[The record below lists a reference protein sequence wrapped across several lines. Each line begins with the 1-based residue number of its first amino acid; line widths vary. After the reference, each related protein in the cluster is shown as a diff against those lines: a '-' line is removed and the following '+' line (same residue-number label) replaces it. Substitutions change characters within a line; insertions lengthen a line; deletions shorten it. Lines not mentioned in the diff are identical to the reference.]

1 MSPPEQVPE
10 RGPRGPG
17 SSSGVILVACLGAGI
32 ATTGIQVIA
41 PGIPAIQAEFGLSTA
56 QVALLTT
63 AFLFPS
69 MFSALGAGI
78 LADRF
83 GVRAVFAGSML
94 LFGLAGALSMVAP
107 DLAVLLLARALQGA
121 AFGAALSLSVAI
133 IGLVVPSGPAA
144 ARGQSR
150 RIIAMAVAE
159 AVAPAVG
166 GLLIALAWWAP
177 FGVTLLALPVAVL
190 AWLRLPSARPKPRP
204 RGQARTA
211 VRSSPA
217 LVGVQVLA
225 AARFI
230 TKYAVLTYVAVLAV
244 TELGMSPAAVG
255 LALGVASTLAA
266 VSAALTERL
275 AHRWTSPQLIAGALV
290 TTTASMVAMAF
301 APAPAVLVG
310 ALLVFGLQDGVY
322 GVAHNVL
329 VTEMAPPE
337 ARSTYTGLTGT
348 VRNVGKFTAPLLFGA
363 ATLVLTVGQSFL
375 VLAAASA
382 AALSVVG
389 RVARAHRTVTAAHD
403 G

>member
-1 MSPPEQVPE
+1 MTS
-10 RGPRGPG
+10 
-17 SSSGVILVACLGAGI
+17 
-32 ATTGIQVIA
+32 GIQVIA
-41 PGIPAIQAEFGLSTA
+41 PGIPVIQEQFGLSAA
-56 QVALLTT
+56 QVGLLTSV
-63 AFLFPS
+63 FLFPS
-69 MFSALGAGI
+69 MFSALGAGA

-83 GVRAVFAGSML
+83 GVRSVFTGSML
-94 LFGLAGALSMVAP
+94 LFAAGGALSMVAP
-107 DLAVLLLARALQGA
+107 DLAVLLLARAVQGT
-121 AFGAALSLSVAI
+121 AFGAVLSLSVAV
-133 IGLVVPSGPAA
+133 IGLVVPTGAAA

-159 AVAPAVG
+159 AVAPALG
-166 GLLIALAWWAP
+166 GVLIAVAWWAP
-177 FGVTLLALPVAVL
+177 FGVTLLAAPAAVL
-190 AWLRLPSARPKPRP
+190 AWLWLPSARPPRRS
-204 RGQARTA
+204 RGQATRA
-211 VRSSPA
+211 VRESPA

-225 AARFI
+225 AARFV
-230 TKYAVLTYVAVLAV
+230 TKYAVLTYVAVLGV
-244 TELGMSPAAVG
+244 TGLGMSPAAVG

-275 AHRWTSPQLIAGALV
+275 AHRWTSPQLIGGSLA
-290 TTTASMVAMAF
+290 TTTASMVALAF
-301 APAPAVLVG
+301 APSPAVLVA
-310 ALLVFGLQDGVY
+310 ALLLFGLQDGVY

-382 AALSVVG
+382 AASTVLR
-389 RVARAHRTVTAAHD
+389 RVARAHGERVPLRD

>member
-1 MSPPEQVPE
+1 VSTSTSST
-10 RGPRGPG
+10 PR
-17 SSSGVILVACLGAGI
+17 SGALAILVACLGAGI

-41 PGIPAIQAEFGLSTA
+41 PGIPVIQAEFALTTA

-69 MFSALGAGI
+69 MFSALGAGV
-78 LADRF
+78 LADRY
-83 GVRAVFAGSML
+83 GVRSVFAGSLL
-94 LFGLAGALSMVAP
+94 LFGLAGVLSMVAP
-107 DLAVLLLARALQGA
+107 DLGVLLLARALQGA

-166 GLLIALAWWAP
+166 GVLIALAWWAP
-177 FGVTLLALPVAVL
+177 FGVTLLALPAAVL
-190 AWLRLPSARPKPRP
+190 AWLWLPSARPKPRP
-204 RGQARTA
+204 RGQARAA

-244 TELGMSPAAVG
+244 TGLGMSPAAVG

-301 APAPAVLVG
+301 APTPAVLVV

-389 RVARAHRTVTAAHD
+389 RVVRAHRTVTADHD

>member
-78 LADRF
+78 LADLF

-133 IGLVVPSGPAA
+133 IGLVVPPG
-144 ARGQSR
+144 GR

>member
-78 LADRF
+78 LADLF

-166 GLLIALAWWAP
+166 GVVIALAWWAP

-389 RVARAHRTVTAAHD
+389 RVVRAHRTVTADHD